1 MRHSDQLPHASVEA
15 SVVTLRRQ
23 LREVDAMPGKNL
35 LRQPAG
41 SALAVLPDVLQYVR
55 HLQPLC
61 EGCGEILQR
70 RAPLRDNRRVAAK
83 QLGEHF
89 THETADLVAVAV
101 QVT

>member
-1 MRHSDQLPHASVEA
+1 MSHTDQVPHASMEA
-15 SVVTLRRQ
+15 GVVTLRRQ
-23 LREVDAMPGKNL
+23 LREVDAMQGKDL

-61 EGCGEILQR
+61 EGCGEIMQR
-70 RAPLRDNRRVAAK
+70 RAPLRDGRRVSAK

-89 THETADLVAVAV
+89 THDAGDIVAVAV